1 MSDITIET
9 TVDQTVNVAEVQKT
23 EGQEV
28 QNEVTQEPAAKPE
41 EATKPVPE
49 VVKLDLHTTA
59 VAIAEKV
66 GTLTVRPTNSTGYR
80 CLVPCENIE
89 LNWRKGL
96 FYEVNQYAKGFTFE
110 MKAYSVKKG
119 AHLAE
124 FNPMFQKLDQIVTE
138 AGDKIQ
144 FEKLGLACRLRIKL
158 PFSLGLE
165 TILTKA
171 AALVKAVN
179 PTVEEVRALLKDE
192 DFIKVG
198 KKVVSKNET
207 PAVDPAAPAT
217 DTVQVEEHKGEAPAV
232 EPTKEEPK
240 AEEQPAT
247 PKVQAK
253 AAAKKNG
260 KRK

>member
-1 MSDITIET
+1 MSDATIVE
-9 TVDQTVNVAEVQKT
+9 TVDQTVDVAEVQKT

-41 EATKPVPE
+41 EATKQQPV
-49 VVKLDLHTTA
+49 VVKLELHATA
-59 VAIAEKV
+59 LAIAEKV
-66 GTLTVRPTNSTGYR
+66 GHLMVKPTNSTGYR
-80 CLVPCENIE
+80 CLVPRENVE

-165 TILTKA
+165 AILTKA

-192 DFIKVG
+192 DFIKVEKKSE
-198 KKVVSKNET
+198 KKVVSTSET
-207 PAVDPAAPAT
+207 PAEAPVAAAT
-217 DTVQVEEHKGEAPAV
+217 DTAQVEEHKDEAPAV
-232 EPTKEEPK
+232 EPK
-240 AEEQPAT
+240 AEVQPAA
-247 PKVQAK
+247 PKVQTK
-253 AAAKKNG
+253 PAAKKNG